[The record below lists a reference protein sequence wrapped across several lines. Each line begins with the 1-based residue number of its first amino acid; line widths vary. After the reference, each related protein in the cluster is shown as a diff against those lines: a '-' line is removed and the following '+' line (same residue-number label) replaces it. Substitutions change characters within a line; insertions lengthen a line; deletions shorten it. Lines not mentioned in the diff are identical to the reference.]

1 MILHLTD
8 SLAKKLG
15 ETYLPA
21 CRVGRDKFA
30 DWSACLFTA
39 DRTQYILFSNTAT
52 LYSMVSY
59 GRGVTDGNRLIHDLI
74 DTMRDVTKHDGLEAV
89 YDARIVPGLNTFS
102 FTRALE
108 GAVAG
113 ALSELISVAKLH
125 LAGGEIS
132 PYDVSFVLNDVSFP
146 YLKGQSP
153 LGAFCRSSGRPILV
167 RSS

>member
-8 SLAKKLG
+8 RLAKKLG

-21 CRVGRDKFA
+21 GRVGRDKFN
-30 DWSACLFTA
+30 DWSACLFTS

-52 LYSMVSY
+52 LYFVVSY

-74 DTMRDVTKHDGLEAV
+74 DSMRDVTKHDGLEAV
-89 YDARIVPGLNTFS
+89 YDTRIVPGLNTFS
-102 FTRALE
+102 FTGALE

-132 PYDVSFVLNDVSFP
+132 PYDVSFVLNDVPLS
-146 YLKGQSP
+146 YLKGQRP
-153 LGAFCRSSGRPILV
+153 LEAFCKISGRPVLV
-167 RSS
+167 QTS

>member
-15 ETYLPA
+15 EPCLPA
-21 CRVGRDKFA
+21 GRVGRDKFG

-52 LYSMVSY
+52 LYSMVTY
-59 GRGVTDGNRLIHDLI
+59 GRGVTDGKRLIHDLI

-89 YDARIVPGLNTFS
+89 YDTRIASGFNRFY
-102 FTRALE
+102 FTQTLS

-113 ALSELISVAKLH
+113 VKRADFIREA
-125 LAGGEIS
+125 
-132 PYDVSFVLNDVSFP
+132 
-146 YLKGQSP
+146 
-153 LGAFCRSSGRPILV
+153 SSGPRRNISLRCIL
-167 RSS
+167 RSQRCFPPASQGSASA